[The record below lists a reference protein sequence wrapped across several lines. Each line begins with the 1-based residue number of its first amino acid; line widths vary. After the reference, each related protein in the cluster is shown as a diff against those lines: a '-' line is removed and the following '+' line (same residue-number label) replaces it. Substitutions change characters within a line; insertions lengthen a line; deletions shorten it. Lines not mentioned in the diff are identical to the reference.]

1 MSDEKSSSDGSS
13 SKGNWVVIGLIV
25 VALFVGFK
33 FLPVKEWSDSLGE
46 WIKSIG
52 YWGPAAFIVVYAV
65 ATVFLIPASALTV
78 IAGLVFGIGFGSLW
92 VTLGANVGASLAF
105 LIGRY
110 LARDRIEKK
119 VEGNEKFQAIDKAVG
134 EQGWKVVGLT
144 RLSPVFPFGLQ
155 NYAYGLTRVKWTHYA
170 LASFFAM
177 IPGTVMFVYIG
188 TLGKVAAESDST
200 STAKTIL
207 YVVGFIATVVVT
219 VLVTKTAKK
228 ALEKQTDIG
237 DVDGD

>member
-1 MSDEKSSSDGSS
+1 MSDETSFSDGSS
-13 SKGNWVVIGLIV
+13 SKGKWVVICLIV
-25 VALFVGFK
+25 IALFVGFK
-33 FLPVKEWSDSLGE
+33 FLPVGEWSASLGA

-52 YWGPAAFIVVYAV
+52 YWGPAAFIIIYAV
-65 ATVFLIPASALTV
+65 ATVLLIPASALTV

-92 VTLGANVGASLAF
+92 VILGANLGASLAF

-110 LARDRIEKK
+110 LARDRIEQK

-134 EQGWKVVGLT
+134 EQGWKVVALT

-155 NYAYGLTRVKWTHYA
+155 NYAYGLTRVKWIHYA
-170 LASFFAM
+170 LASLIAM
-177 IPGTVMFVYIG
+177 IPGTVMYVYIG

-228 ALEKQTDIG
+228 ALEQQTDVG
-237 DVDGD
+237 SD